1 MGPLAHA
8 FRPSE
13 LTLGRPPCSFM
24 PSLGDVV
31 PLVPVLIMY
40 IYMSHL
46 ILWLNRMLIVCVH
59 MNQVYTHTL

>member
-8 FRPSE
+8 FRPSG

-31 PLVPVLIMY
+31 PLVPVLSMY

-46 ILWLNRMLIVCVH
+46 ILRLNRMLIVCVH
-59 MNQVYTHTL
+59 MN